1 VDKMK
6 KKAIVPLISLIS
18 SLIIIGCSSDK
29 ENQANQI
36 EVPEVITVNINVPE
50 QVDIHEEVRLSTSVY
65 QGEEAVDDAREVIF
79 EVWKNEERENGTLVE
94 GEWTE
99 DGLYEIDYTFEDDG
113 IYILQTHVTARD
125 MHVMPKKMIIAG
137 EVPNEDI
144 EAFLKS
150 GGPSNDTEESLHHH

>member
-1 VDKMK
+1 MK
-6 KKAIVPLISLIS
+6 KKAIIPLIGLIS

-29 ENQANQI
+29 ENQANHI
-36 EVPEVITVNINVPE
+36 EVPEVITVNINAPE
-50 QVDIHEEVRLSTSVY
+50 QVDIHERVRLSTSVY
-65 QGEEAVDDAREVIF
+65 QGEEAVDDAREVMF
-79 EVWKNEERENGTLVE
+79 EVWKNEERESGELIE

-99 DGLYEIDYTFEDDG
+99 DGLYEIDYTFESEG

-144 EAFLKS
+144 EAFLNS